1 MTDSTIEQIKEKIDI
16 VDLIQ
21 NYLKL
26 QKTGINY
33 RAPCPFHSEKKPSFF
48 VSPNRQIF
56 KCFGCG
62 ISGSI
67 FDFIMKMEGIEF
79 RDALKILAQKAG
91 VELKKPD
98 PKLQSEKERL
108 YEICELASCFFERQ
122 LEKSVPGNQ
131 IQDYLLKRGLTK
143 ESIKKWRLGYAP
155 DSWQGLSDFLVGK
168 GYNREEIINAGL
180 AVKKDAASYR
190 SYDRFRKRIIFPI
203 FDLNNQII
211 GFGGRIFDKIQ
222 NSQDVAKYI
231 NTPNTLLYDKTRI
244 LYGLNFGKMEIR
256 KKDFVILTEG
266 YIDVI
271 LSHQA
276 KLENTVSSSGTAIT
290 LEQLKIL
297 KRYTNNLYIGL
308 DMDIAG
314 DLATKKGI
322 DLAQS
327 FDFNIKIVPLPK
339 DTDPADIISQN
350 PKKWQDL
357 VKQSQDIIS
366 FYFQSVFSKFDQRQ
380 PEQKKEISKIL
391 LSKIKA
397 IPNKI
402 LQAHWVQELAKKINI
417 EENAIWEELKKIIST
432 KETQK
437 ETQTISFS
445 SIHNQENLKPK
456 TRKDLLEERLLALIL
471 KNPEKLEFSLS
482 LFPPKI
488 RLILQTIKEQKEKEE
503 IEKALKKLEKEDKN
517 IKQILDNAIL
527 SAEFS
532 AEFKKTTQE
541 KEVIDEIKFCLKELK
556 KFEIINQL
564 QSISEEIK
572 IAEQRGERQKVKDL
586 LKKFSET
593 AKDKI

>member
-1 MTDSTIEQIKEKIDI
+1 MADSTIEQIKEKIDI

-48 VSPNRQIF
+48 VSPSRQMF

-79 RDALKILAQKAG
+79 RDALKTLAQKAG

-98 PKLQSEKERL
+98 PKLQTEKERL
-108 YEICELASCFFERQ
+108 YEICELSSCFFEAQ
-122 LEKSVPGNQ
+122 LEKSAPGNQ
-131 IQDYLLKRGLTK
+131 VQDYLLKRGLTK

-180 AVKKDAASYR
+180 AVKKDVK

-203 FDLNNQII
+203 FDLNNQVI
-211 GFGGRIFDKIQ
+211 GFGGRVFGAIQ

-266 YIDVI
+266 YTDVI
-271 LSHQA
+271 LSHQT
-276 KLENTVSSSGTAIT
+276 KVENTVSSSGTAIT

-327 FDFNIKIVPLPK
+327 FDFNIKIIPLPQ

-366 FYFQSVFSKFDQRQ
+366 FYFQSAFSKFDQRQ
-380 PEQKKEISKIL
+380 PEQKKEISKML

-417 EENAIWEELKKIIST
+417 EENAIWEELKKIISK
-432 KETQK
+432 KETQA
-437 ETQTISFS
+437 ISPNP
-445 SIHNQENLKPK
+445 IHNQENLRPK
-456 TRKDLLEERLLALIL
+456 TRKQLLEERLLALIL

-482 LFPPKI
+482 IFSPEIK
-488 RLILQTIKEQKEKEE
+488 LILQTIKEQKEKEE
-503 IEKALKKLEKEDKN
+503 IEKALKKLEKQDKN
-517 IKQILDNAIL
+517 IKQILDSAIL
-527 SAEFS
+527 SAEFDT
-532 AEFKKTTQE
+532 EFKKRTQE
-541 KEVIDEIKFCLKELK
+541 KDVIDEIKFCLKELK

-564 QSISEEIK
+564 QGISEEIK
-572 IAEQRGERQKVKDL
+572 IAEQKGEKQKVKDL

-593 AKDKI
+593 AKNKI